1 MSEILYFYRIARFA
15 VGNVTLVVVL
25 NTHSQIVIRE
35 YKHVLLYVWF
45 KLDNYF
51 STQRRKRRKFS
62 LYGCDWDMVINV
74 KYFEYILFALWK

>member
-1 MSEILYFYRIARFA
+1 MSEILYFYRIARFP

-51 STQRRKRRKFS
+51 STP
-62 LYGCDWDMVINV
+62 
-74 KYFEYILFALWK
+74 ET

>member
-51 STQRRKRRKFS
+51 STR
-62 LYGCDWDMVINV
+62 
-74 KYFEYILFALWK
+74 ET